1 MRTHFKIIIP
11 TYNAEDWIE
20 NSLISVL
27 NQDYDDFECIITD
40 DCSSDNTVKIIQDFL
55 VKCLK
60 KIKFQ

>member
-11 TYNAEDWIE
+11 TYNAEDWVE

-40 DCSSDNTVKIIQDFL
+40 DCSSDNTAKAIQ
-55 VKCLK
+55 
-60 KIKFQ
+60 KFIR